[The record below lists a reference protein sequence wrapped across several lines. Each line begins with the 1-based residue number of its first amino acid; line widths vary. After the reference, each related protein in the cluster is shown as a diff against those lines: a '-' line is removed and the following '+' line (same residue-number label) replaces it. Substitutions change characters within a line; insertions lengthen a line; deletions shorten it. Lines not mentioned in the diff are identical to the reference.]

1 MLIKRTITTLVLAVI
16 GIPVILLG
24 GPYYF
29 VLITFFLAV
38 AAWEYG
44 HMFDKAGCKIPGS
57 LLIGSVVLIAVVR
70 ELLMDPNPAVAALR
84 INFPPELAAA
94 ALTLTVF
101 AAMTWHLIDYEKGCD
116 HAASDFAVTTA
127 GIVYIGW
134 IGTYL
139 IDLRNMPGG
148 LWWLAIVLPTIWLT
162 DMGAYFVGSR
172 LGKHPLSRRISPK
185 KSWEGYV
192 GGALAGTLTAA
203 GLTLLWQWHGLGGPA
218 IAWWQGAA
226 LGAALSAL
234 SILGDLGESMFKR
247 QAGVKDASNFFPGH
261 GGVLDRID
269 SWIWGAA
276 LGYFFITWFLLIR

>member
-1 MLIKRTITTLVLAVI
+1 MGTTITMLIKRTITTLVLAVI
-16 GIPVILLG
+16 GIPVIILG

-29 VLITFFLAV
+29 ALITFLLAV

-44 HMFDKAGCKIPGS
+44 QIFNKAGCKIPGP
-57 LLIGSVVLIAVVR
+57 LLIGCVVLIAVMR
-70 ELLMDPNPAVAALR
+70 EFLPS
-84 INFPPELAAA
+84 LAAA
-94 ALTLTVF
+94 ALTLSIFV
-101 AAMTWHLIDYEKGCD
+101 AMTWHLVDYEKGRD
-116 HAASDFAVTTA
+116 MAATDFAVTTA
-127 GIVYIGW
+127 GIVYVGW
-134 IGTYL
+134 IGSYL

-148 LWWLAIVLPTIWLT
+148 LWWLVIVLPAIWLT

-172 LGKHPLSRRISPK
+172 FGKHPLSRRISPK
-185 KSWEGYV
+185 KTWEGF
-192 GGALAGTLTAA
+192 GGGVVVGTLTAA
-203 GLTLLWQWHGLGGPA
+203 GLTVLWRSLGGPA

-269 SWIWGAA
+269 SWLWGAA
-276 LGYFFITWFLLIR
+276 LGYFFIIWFFIR

>member
-1 MLIKRTITTLVLAVI
+1 MLIKRAYTTFALAAI
-16 GIPVILLG
+16 GIPLIILG
-24 GPYYF
+24 GPYYSA
-29 VLITFFLAV
+29 LITLFLAV

-44 HMFDKAGCKIPGS
+44 RMFNKAGSKVPGPF
-57 LLIGSVVLIAVVR
+57 LIGCVVLIAVVR
-70 ELLMDPNPAVAALR
+70 ELLLDPAAATLR
-84 INFPPELAAA
+84 INFPADLAAA
-94 ALTLTVF
+94 ALTLSVF
-101 AAMTWHLIDYEKGCD
+101 AAMTWHLIDYEKGRD

-134 IGTYL
+134 IGSYL

-148 LWWLAIVLPTIWLT
+148 LWWLVIVLPTIWLT

-192 GGALAGTLTAA
+192 GGVLFGTLTAA
-203 GLTLLWQWHGLGGPA
+203 GLTILWQSFHFTGPA
-218 IAWWQGAA
+218 IPWWQGAA
-226 LGAALSAL
+226 LGAALAAL

-276 LGYFFITWFLLIR
+276 LGYFFIHWFLVR

>member
-16 GIPVILLG
+16 GIPVIILG

-44 HMFDKAGCKIPGS
+44 NMFDKAGCKIPGP
-57 LLIGSVVLIAVVR
+57 LLIGCVILI
-70 ELLMDPNPAVAALR
+70 AALR
-84 INFPPELAAA
+84 VFFPDVAVA

-101 AAMTWHLIDYEKGCD
+101 AAMTWHLIDYEKGRD
-116 HAASDFAVTTA
+116 LAASDFAVTTA

-134 IGTYL
+134 IGSYL

-148 LWWLAIVLPTIWLT
+148 LWWLVIVLPTIWFT

-172 LGKHPLSRRISPK
+172 LGSHPLSRRISPK
-185 KSWEGYV
+185 KTWEGYV
-192 GGALAGTLTAA
+192 GGILFGTLTAA
-203 GLTLLWQWHGLGGPA
+203 GLTILWQWHGLGGPE

-226 LGAALSAL
+226 LGAVLSAL

-276 LGYFFITWFLLIR
+276 LGYFFIIWFLVR

>member
-1 MLIKRTITTLVLAVI
+1 METTITMLIKRTITTLVLAAI
-16 GIPVILLG
+16 GIPVIILG

-29 VLITFFLAV
+29 TLITFFLAV

-44 HMFDKAGCKIPGS
+44 QMFNKAGCKVPVPF
-57 LLIGSVVLIAVVR
+57 LIGCVVLIAVMR
-70 ELLMDPNPAVAALR
+70 GFLPN
-84 INFPPELAAA
+84 LAAA
-94 ALTLTVF
+94 ALTLSVF
-101 AAMTWHLIDYEKGCD
+101 AAMTWHLVDYEKGRD
-116 HAASDFAVTTA
+116 MAATDFAVTTA
-127 GIVYIGW
+127 GIVYVGW
-134 IGTYL
+134 IGSYL

-148 LWWLAIVLPTIWLT
+148 LWWLVIVLPVIWLT

-185 KSWEGYV
+185 KTWEGFV
-192 GGALAGTLTAA
+192 GGVLFGTLTAA
-203 GLTLLWQWHGLGGPA
+203 GLTVLWRSLGGPA

-226 LGAALSAL
+226 LGGVLSAL

-269 SWIWGAA
+269 SWLWGAA
-276 LGYFFITWFLLIR
+276 LGYFFILWFFIR

>member
-1 MLIKRTITTLVLAVI
+1 MLIKRTITTFALAVV
-16 GIPVILLG
+16 GIPIIILG

-29 VLITFFLAV
+29 ALIGLFLAV

-44 HMFDKAGCKIPGS
+44 RMFTKAGCKVPGP

-70 ELLMDPNPAVAALR
+70 ELLMDPAAAALR
-84 INFPPELAAA
+84 IKFPPELAAA
-94 ALTLTVF
+94 ALTFTIF
-101 AAMTWHLIDYEKGCD
+101 AAMTWHLIDYEKGRD
-116 HAASDFAVTTA
+116 LAASDFAVTAA

-134 IGTYL
+134 IGSYL

-148 LWWLAIVLPTIWLT
+148 MWWLVIVLPTIWFT

-185 KSWEGYV
+185 KTWEGYA
-192 GGALAGTLTAA
+192 GGVLFGTITAA
-203 GLTLLWQWHGLGGPA
+203 GLTILWQSFRLNGPA

-276 LGYFFITWFLLIR
+276 LGYFFIIWFLVR